1 MVSWMSYI
9 DSTIHPARREGLEA
23 AREVYKVADKRLGTG
38 GWITGQYS
46 IADIHLFRLFWR
58 FRSLLEPAPGEFANI
73 EAHYDR
79 MMAQPAVKKSIE
91 IEERIGYALPR

>member
-1 MVSWMSYI
+1 M
-9 DSTIHPARREGLEA
+9 
-23 AREVYKVADKRLGTG
+23 ADKRLGTG